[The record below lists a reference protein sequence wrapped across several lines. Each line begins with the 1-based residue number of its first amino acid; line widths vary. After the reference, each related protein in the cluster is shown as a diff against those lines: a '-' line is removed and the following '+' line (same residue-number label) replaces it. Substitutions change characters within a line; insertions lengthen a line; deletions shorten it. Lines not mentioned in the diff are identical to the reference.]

1 MRYNLRAVTTQTRD
15 LEPAVMFSVEETSY
29 LFSCPDIFQRIAA
42 AQKVK
47 FKNVLYFFLP
57 ALGPDFFSGF
67 MGFYLSSREAIND
80 MDSWQLRLFGPKG
93 LKALIE
99 ASTFDADYF

>member
-15 LEPAVMFSVEETSY
+15 LETALIFSFDETNY

-42 AQKVK
+42 AQRIK
-47 FKNVLYFFLP
+47 FKQVLHFFLP

-67 MGFYLSSREAIND
+67 MGFYLSAREGVLD
-80 MDSWQLRLFGPKG
+80 LDKW
-93 LKALIE
+93 
-99 ASTFDADYF
+99 